1 MHMGASWVC
10 PGLGRLEG
18 YLDYSPLERAS
29 QLMFDVPEA
38 VQSGTERYRVVQS
51 SVTTRPR
58 VRDGM
63 SGCGGLRGMSGCG
76 DFARARRLPSR
87 RVGLISDGVLGDDR
101 VFTYQC
107 VAAQPGSPQ
116 DAPSWSGTT

>member
-1 MHMGASWVC
+1 MHCGTLDSAAESHAH
-10 PGLGRLEG
+10 GRLMGMSEA
-18 YLDYSPLERAS
+18 RA
-29 QLMFDVPEA
+29 A
-38 VQSGTERYRVVQS
+38 G
-51 SVTTRPR
+51 PR

-87 RVGLISDGVLGDDR
+87 RVGLISEGVPDGVLGDDR